1 MLKPLVKWAGGK
13 RQIIREMISLVPWGW
28 NRYVEPFVG
37 GGALLVE
44 LYNIG
49 LLNGGLISDMNC
61 ELTNLYQV
69 VKFNTEELLDFL
81 KSFRLE
87 NNRDYYSMI
96 RKRFNEIRGDNSKKV
111 ERSILFMALNRLSF
125 NGLWRVNSAGKFNVP
140 FGRYRDPALPGF
152 EHVKAFSTMLTNIE
166 IVCQDFEKTCN
177 QAEEGD
183 FVYLDPPYLPLSS
196 TSFFTDYTPGGF
208 SMKDQQRLLGV
219 CKKLSGRGI
228 KFLLSNSFSQEIKD
242 LYSEYNIHVIPARR
256 SINSIG
262 SGRIGQSELLITNY

>member
-1 MLKPLVKWAGGK
+1 MKPLVKWAGGK
-13 RQIIREMISLVPWGW
+13 RQIIHEMISLVPLGW
-28 NRYVEPFVG
+28 SRYIEPFVG
-37 GGALLVE
+37 GGALMVE
-44 LYNIG
+44 LYNTG
-49 LLNGGLISDMNC
+49 LLNGGIISDMNC

-69 VKFNTEELLDFL
+69 VKLNTDELLDFL

-111 ERSILFMALNRLSF
+111 ERSILFMALNRLGF
-125 NGLWRVNSAGKFNVP
+125 NGLWRVNSAGEFNVP
-140 FGRYRDPALPGF
+140 FGRYRDPALPTL
-152 EHVKAFSTMLTNIE
+152 EHLKAFSTLLTNIE
-166 IVCQDFEKTCN
+166 IVCQDFEKTCD

-183 FVYLDPPYLPLSS
+183 FVYLDPPYLPLSR

-208 SMKDQQRLLGV
+208 SMKDQLRLLGV
-219 CKKLSGRGI
+219 CRKLSGRGI

-262 SGRIGQSELLITNY
+262 SGRTGQSELLITNY